1 MTSIAHPLLPSKV
14 GAGWLALYAIEDAA
28 HNTVQAVRHWLEVEP
43 H

>member
-1 MTSIAHPLLPSKV
+1 MTPDTIRLLPLEV

-28 HNTVQAVRHWLEVEP
+28 HNTVQAMLDWLEVEP